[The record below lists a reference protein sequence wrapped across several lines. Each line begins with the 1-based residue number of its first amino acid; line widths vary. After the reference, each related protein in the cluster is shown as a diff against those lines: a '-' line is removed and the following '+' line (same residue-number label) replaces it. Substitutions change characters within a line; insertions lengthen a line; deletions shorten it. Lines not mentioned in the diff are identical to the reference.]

1 MNNPLL
7 PLKFGI
13 FPKGGRKDGINYYI
27 LKMKKTLLSSI
38 LIVLAF
44 SFVKIDAQNQN
55 VKQLTLDEVI
65 KLSETQSPN
74 ALIAKHRFRSSYW
87 SYRTFIA
94 QYRPSLTLTGTTPD
108 YSNAIDRVYDSNT
121 GSYIYKATNTVSN
134 LASLSLSQNI
144 GLTGGAI
151 SLNSDL
157 TLFND
162 IGKTTRSYI
171 TSPVSIGLNQPI
183 FRYNA
188 LKWQKKTEPLRYD
201 AAMKTYLGSI
211 EDVHQSAVQSFF
223 SLALAQINKQIAKTN
238 FLNADTLW
246 QMSKGRF
253 QLGTIAEDELLQMQ
267 LSWLNAQ
274 TAQKQ
279 ADMNLRDR
287 EIRLKSFLGITNDSS
302 SLELII
308 PSDIPSLQVSTKEV
322 YDLAMANNSD
332 IVTQQLSVLTAQ
344 ASLAQAK
351 GDKGFKATLT
361 GSFGLR
367 DQSPDFKQAYSVPN
381 QTQRVRL
388 GFTLPI
394 LDWGLGRGKVKMA
407 QSSLEL
413 AQVQSAQAITDFVQ
427 NLNLNVEMFN
437 LQSSQVAIAAKSDTV
452 AQRMFDVTKARFMIG
467 KIAVLELNNADTRKD
482 ENRRAYVQA
491 LQNYWNYFYN
501 MRNLALFDFITRKPL
516 EVNYDDLLK

>member
-1 MNNPLL
+1 MNNL
-7 PLKFGI
+7 
-13 FPKGGRKDGINYYI
+13 
-27 LKMKKTLLSSI
+27 LKMKKTLLLTI
-38 LIVLAF
+38 IGVLAF
-44 SFVKIDAQNQN
+44 SSVKIDAQN
-55 VKQLTLDEVI
+55 VRRLTFDEVI

-74 ALIAKHRFRSSYW
+74 ALIAKHRFRASYW
-87 SYRTFIA
+87 SYRTFLA

-108 YSNAIDRVYDSNT
+108 YSNALDKVYDANT
-121 GSYIYKATNTVSN
+121 GGYVYRATNTVSN

-162 IGKTTRSYI
+162 LAPKTGGITRSYI

-223 SLALAQINKQIAKTN
+223 SLALAQINTQIAKTN

-246 QMSKGRF
+246 QMSQGRYN
-253 QLGTIAEDELLQMQ
+253 LGTIAEDELLQMQ
-267 LSWLNAQ
+267 LSWLNTQ

-287 EIRLKSFLGITNDSS
+287 EIRLKSFLGITSDSVK
-302 SLELII
+302 LELII
-308 PSDIPSLQVSTKEV
+308 PTDIPSLQVSSKEV

-332 IVTQQLSVLTAQ
+332 IVTQQLAILTAQ

-367 DQSPDFKQAYSVPN
+367 DQSSDFAQAYAVPS

-413 AQVQSAQAITDFVQ
+413 AQVQADQAITDFTQ
-427 NLNLNVEMFN
+427 TLSLNVEMFN
-437 LQSSQVAIAAKSDTV
+437 LQASQVAIAAKSDTV
-452 AQRMFDVTKARFMIG
+452 GQKLYEVTKARFMIG
-467 KIAVLELNNADTRKD
+467 KIAILDLNNADTRKD

-491 LQNYWNYFYN
+491 LQNYWNYFYT
-501 MRNLALFDFITRKPL
+501 MRNLALFDFIARKPL
-516 EVNYDDLLK
+516 EANYDELLK